1 MINRETRQG
10 YAMHS
15 GKGVNEQ
22 GHGPNGPSLK
32 VSSTHD
38 EMLDSTL
45 RLYNRFPP
53 SEALAQQPDH
63 GIEHHSTR
71 PSLLH
76 VLQKGTGAWY
86 CSSLSTT
93 CDLHTMVIDRHCLA
107 GHSSQSIQI
116 RKLIVQVF
124 KHVS

>member
-76 VLQKGTGAWY
+76 VLQKGTGITAQDPLY
-86 CSSLSTT
+86 FMCS
-93 CDLHTMVIDRHCLA
+93 
-107 GHSSQSIQI
+107 
-116 RKLIVQVF
+116 RKELGLGTV
-124 KHVS
+124 HL

>member
-93 CDLHTMVIDRHCLA
+93 CDLHTMDQSLSQCNMISIGVD
-107 GHSSQSIQI
+107 GH
-116 RKLIVQVF
+116 KELGIVCSPMVR
-124 KHVS
+124 